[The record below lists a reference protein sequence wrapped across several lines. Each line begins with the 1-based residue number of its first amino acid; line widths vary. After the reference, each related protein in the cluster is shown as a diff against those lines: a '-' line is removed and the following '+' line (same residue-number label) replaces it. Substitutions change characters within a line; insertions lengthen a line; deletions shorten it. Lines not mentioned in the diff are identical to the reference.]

1 MNNRKTLSSQAAY
14 LRRRKQKILKK
25 LKQIH
30 DTKRSDAKFA
40 KTSRLLS
47 RTDSEMSH
55 LMNSVN

>member
-1 MNNRKTLSSQAAY
+1 MNNRKSLSSQAAY

-30 DTKRSDAKFA
+30 DTKRADAKFSQ
-40 KTSRLLS
+40 TSRLLS
-47 RTDSEMSH
+47 RTDSEMSQ